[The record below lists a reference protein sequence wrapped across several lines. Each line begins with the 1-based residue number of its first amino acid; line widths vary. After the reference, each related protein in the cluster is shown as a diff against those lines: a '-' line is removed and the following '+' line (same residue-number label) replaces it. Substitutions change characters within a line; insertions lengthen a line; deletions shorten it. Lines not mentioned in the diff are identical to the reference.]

1 MVAKMKKHAAEA
13 GEGLPK
19 KTAEPQAAVGGPD
32 AYLAGGADKAEDLIV
47 KLEEAE
53 KKAADNYDKYVRT
66 VAELDNYRK
75 RAAREKA
82 DAIQYGNE
90 NLLRDILP
98 LVDGMDRALE
108 HACNS
113 EDFEAF
119 RKGLKLLQGQLLGC
133 LQKHGVEM
141 IDTEGKDFDPHV
153 HEAMMQVESAEHE
166 NSQVVGEFERGYL
179 LNGRLLR
186 PAKVSVCKRP
196 SMGGDREN
204 NCENGMAS

>member
-1 MVAKMKKHAAEA
+1 MVAKMKKHTAEA

-19 KTAEPQAAVGGPD
+19 KTAEPQAAVGGPE
-32 AYLAGGADKAEDLIV
+32 AELAGEMAKAEDLMV

-153 HEAMMQVESAEHE
+153 HEAMMQVESVEHE
-166 NSQVVGEFERGYL
+166 DSQVVGEFERGYL

-196 SMGGDREN
+196 SRGCDREN
-204 NCENGMAS
+204 NCENAKNH

>member
-1 MVAKMKKHAAEA
+1 MVAKMKKHTAEA

-19 KTAEPQAAVGGPD
+19 KMEEPQAALGGPE
-32 AYLAGGADKAEDLIV
+32 AELAGETDKAEDLIV

-141 IDTEGKDFDPHV
+141 IDTAGKGFDPHV

-166 NSQVVGEFERGYL
+166 DSQVVGEFERGYL

-204 NCENGMAS
+204 NCEEAKNN

>member
-1 MVAKMKKHAAEA
+1 MVAKMKKHTAEM

-19 KTAEPQAAVGGPD
+19 KTEGPLAAVGEPE
-32 AYLAGGADKAEDLIV
+32 AELAGETGKAEDLIV

-66 VAELDNYRK
+66 VADLDNYRK

-113 EDFEAF
+113 EDFDAF

-141 IDTEGKDFDPHV
+141 IDTAGKGFDPHV

-166 NSQVVGEFERGYL
+166 ESQVVGEFEKGYL
-179 LNGRLLR
+179 LKGRLLR
-186 PAKVSVCKRP
+186 PAKVSVCKGP
-196 SMGGDREN
+196 SRAGDREN
-204 NCENGMAS
+204 SCENGMAS

>member
-1 MVAKMKKHAAEA
+1 MVAKVKKHTAEA
-13 GEGLPK
+13 GEGLSK
-19 KTAEPQAAVGGPD
+19 KTEEPQAAGGGPEVE
-32 AYLAGGADKAEDLIV
+32 LAGETDKTEELMV
-47 KLEEAE
+47 KLEKAE

-141 IDTEGKDFDPHV
+141 IDTAGKDFDPHV
-153 HEAMMQVESAEHE
+153 HEAMLQVESAEHE
-166 NSQVVGEFERGYL
+166 DSQVVGEFERGYL

-196 SMGGDREN
+196 SRGGDRGN
-204 NCENGMAS
+204 NCENGTAS

>member
-1 MVAKMKKHAAEA
+1 MVAKMKKHTAEA
-13 GEGLPK
+13 GESLPK
-19 KTAEPQAAVGGPD
+19 KTEEPPLVVG
-32 AYLAGGADKAEDLIV
+32 AWETEFAGEANKAEDLMV
-47 KLEEAE
+47 KLAEAE
-53 KKAADNYDKYVRT
+53 KRAAENYDKYVRT

-75 RAAREKA
+75 RAVREKT

-141 IDTEGKDFDPHV
+141 IDTAGKDFDPHV
-153 HEAMMQVESAEHE
+153 HEAMMQVESAEHGD
-166 NSQVVGEFERGYL
+166 SKVVGEFERGYL

-186 PAKVSVCKRP
+186 PAKVSVCKGP
-196 SMGGDREN
+196 SRAGDREN
-204 NCENGMAS
+204 NCENGTAS

>member
-19 KTAEPQAAVGGPD
+19 KTAEPQAAVGGPE
-32 AYLAGGADKAEDLIV
+32 AELAGETDRAEDLMV

-133 LQKHGVEM
+133 LQKHGVEV

-153 HEAMMQVESAEHE
+153 HEAMMQVESVEHE
-166 NSQVVGEFERGYL
+166 DSQVVGEFERGYL

-196 SMGGDREN
+196 SRGGDREN
-204 NCENGMAS
+204 NCENGTAS

>member
-1 MVAKMKKHAAEA
+1 MAAKMKKHTAEA

-19 KTAEPQAAVGGPD
+19 NTEEPLAAGGPERE
-32 AYLAGGADKAEDLIV
+32 LAGETYEAEDLMV

-53 KKAADNYDKYVRT
+53 KRAADNYDKYVRT

-108 HACNS
+108 HDCNS
-113 EDFEAF
+113 VDFEAF
-119 RKGLKLLQGQLLGC
+119 RKGLHLLHGQLLGC

-141 IDTEGKDFDPHV
+141 IDTAGKDFDPCV

-196 SMGGDREN
+196 
-204 NCENGMAS
+204 

>member
-1 MVAKMKKHAAEA
+1 MVGKIKRHPAGA
-13 GEGLPK
+13 GEGFGD
-19 KTAEPQAAVGGPD
+19 KTEEPQRAVGESE
-32 AYLAGGADKAEDLIV
+32 AGRTGETDMAEDLQV
-47 KLEEAE
+47 KLEDAE
-53 KKAADNYDKYVRT
+53 KRAAENYDKYIRT

-108 HACNS
+108 HASSS

-119 RKGLKLLQGQLLGC
+119 RKGLKMLQEQLLCC

-141 IDTEGKDFDPHV
+141 IDTAGKDFDPHV
-153 HEAMMQVESAEHE
+153 HEAMMQMASAGHQD
-166 NSQVVGEFERGYL
+166 SQVVSEFERGYL

-186 PAKVSVCKRP
+186 PAKVCVCKNP
-196 SMGGDREN
+196 AGGGDREN
-204 NCENGMAS
+204 HDEEA

>member
-1 MVAKMKKHAAEA
+1 MAAKVKKDTAEA
-13 GEGLPK
+13 QGALPK
-19 KTAEPQAAVGGPD
+19 KTEEPQAESAEVPGK
-32 AYLAGGADKAEDLIV
+32 ADRAEDLTA

-75 RAAREKA
+75 RAAREKT

-113 EDFEAF
+113 DDFDAF

-141 IDTEGKDFDPHV
+141 IDTAGKGFDPHV

-166 NSQVVGEFERGYL
+166 DSQVVGEFERGYL

-204 NCENGMAS
+204 DCENGTTAL

>member
-1 MVAKMKKHAAEA
+1 MVLKIRKDTSEA
-13 GEGLPK
+13 GEGLHK
-19 KTAEPQAAVGGPD
+19 KAGEQNAAAGMAVVEESGGTET
-32 AYLAGGADKAEDLIV
+32 DKTHDIMV
-47 KLEEAE
+47 KLQEAE
-53 KKAADNYDKYVRT
+53 KKAADNYEKYLRA
-66 VAELDNYRK
+66 VADLDNFRK

-90 NLLRDILP
+90 TLLRDILP

-119 RKGLKLLQGQLLGC
+119 KKGLKLLQGQLLGC

-141 IDTEGKDFDPHV
+141 IDTAGKDFDPHV

-166 NSQVVGEFERGYL
+166 DCRVVGEFERGYL

-186 PAKVSVCKRP
+186 PAKVSVSKRP
-196 SMGGDREN
+196 SMGGDPEK
-204 NCENGMAS
+204 NCE

>member
-1 MVAKMKKHAAEA
+1 MVAKMKKHTAEA
-13 GEGLPK
+13 GEGLSK
-19 KTAEPQAAVGGPD
+19 KTEEPQLAVGGPE
-32 AYLAGGADKAEDLIV
+32 AELAGGTDRAEELMV

-141 IDTEGKDFDPHV
+141 IDTAGKDFDPHV

-166 NSQVVGEFERGYL
+166 DSQVVGEFERGYL

-196 SMGGDREN
+196 SRGGEREN
-204 NCENGMAS
+204 NCEEVKNH